1 MLKKGHEVNPD
12 ESSHEVGTQLIME
25 NQLMLK
31 KGHEVNPD
39 ESSHEV
45 GTVNHGESS
54 HKNGT

>member
-1 MLKKGHEVNPD
+1 
-12 ESSHEVGTQLIME
+12 ME